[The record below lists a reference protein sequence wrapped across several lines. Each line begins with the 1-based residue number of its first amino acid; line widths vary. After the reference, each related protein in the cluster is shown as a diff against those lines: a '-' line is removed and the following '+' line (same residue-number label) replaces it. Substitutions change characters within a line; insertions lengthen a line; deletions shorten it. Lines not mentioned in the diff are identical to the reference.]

1 MAKRNSKRRH
11 SQVPRDLYNSYRYT
25 RSAMRTLSSPAALAL
40 SPLRL
45 LPLGDG
51 RFFNPSP
58 VLTRPFAAAPRAAA
72 RLVDKQFGTGIRFA
86 SPRGVAICVRR
97 KIRKEV
103 LFALGVGGQGGRKN
117 KPRRS
122 AGSEISC

>member
-11 SQVPRDLYNSYRYT
+11 SQVPRDLYNSYRYS
-25 RSAMRTLSSPAALAL
+25 RSAMRTLSSPTSLAL

-51 RFFNPSP
+51 RFFHPSP
-58 VLTRPFAAAPRAAA
+58 ALTRPFAAAPRAAA
-72 RLVDKQFGTGIRFA
+72 RLVAKGTGVRFA
-86 SPRGVAICVRR
+86 DPMGVVTCVRR
-97 KIRKEV
+97 KLRREV
-103 LFALGVGGQGGRKN
+103 LFALGVGGARGKKN
-117 KPRRS
+117 KPRRT